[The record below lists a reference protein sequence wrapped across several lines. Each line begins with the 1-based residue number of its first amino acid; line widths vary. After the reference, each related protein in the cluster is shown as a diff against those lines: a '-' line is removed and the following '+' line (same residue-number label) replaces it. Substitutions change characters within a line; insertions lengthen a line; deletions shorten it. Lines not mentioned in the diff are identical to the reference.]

1 MRPSRV
7 RHPGS
12 QVLSHSPLLVLPF
25 LIIGLGAGVLSG
37 LFGIGGGIV
46 IVPALLFFAKYQPQ
60 MATGTSLGALLL
72 PVGALGA
79 WQYWKAGDLEWRASL
94 LIAVG
99 LFFGAFVGARVA
111 QQLPAPVL
119 KKTFAVFL
127 VLVAIQMWRK

>member
-1 MRPSRV
+1 
-7 RHPGS
+7 
-12 QVLSHSPLLVLPF
+12 VLLFLLV
-25 LIIGLGAGVLSG
+25 GLGAGVLSG

-46 IVPALLFFAKYQPQ
+46 IVPALLFFAKYEPQ

-79 WQYWKAGDLEWRASL
+79 WQYWKAGNLELRASL

-111 QQLPAPVL
+111 QHLSAPVL
-119 KKTFAVFL
+119 KKSFAIFL
-127 VLVAIQMWRK
+127 VLVAIQLWRK

>member
-1 MRPSRV
+1 MPRREPAPRP
-7 RHPGS
+7 PN
-12 QVLSHSPLLVLPF
+12 PDLVIPF

-79 WQYWKAGDLEWRASL
+79 WQYWKAGNLEWRASL
-94 LIAVG
+94 LIAIG
-99 LFFGAFVGARVA
+99 LFFGAFVGARIA

-119 KKTFAVFL
+119 KKAFAVFL
-127 VLVAIQMWRK
+127 VLVAIQLWRK

>member
-1 MRPSRV
+1 M
-7 RHPGS
+7 
-12 QVLSHSPLLVLPF
+12 LTFLLV
-25 LIIGLGAGVLSG
+25 GLGAGVLSG

-46 IVPALLFFAKYQPQ
+46 IVPALLYFAKYQPQ

-79 WQYWKAGDLEWRASL
+79 WQYWKAGNLEWKASM

-111 QQLPAPVL
+111 QHLSAPVL
-119 KKTFAVFL
+119 KKSFAIFL
-127 VLVAIQMWRK
+127 VLVAIQLWRK